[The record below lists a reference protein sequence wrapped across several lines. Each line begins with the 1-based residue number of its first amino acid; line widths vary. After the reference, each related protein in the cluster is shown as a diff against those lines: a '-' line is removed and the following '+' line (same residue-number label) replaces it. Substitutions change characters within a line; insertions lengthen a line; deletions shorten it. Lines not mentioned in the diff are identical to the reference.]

1 MRITAQ
7 ERNAIKQIFHQ
18 IDPLG
23 SIYLYGSRTDAHRKG
38 GDIDIYFE
46 ATQPIELKH
55 QALIQYRLSAS
66 MDCKVDLLVKNP
78 NQNDTPFYQIARAGV
93 VL

>member
-1 MRITAQ
+1 MRLTAQ
-7 ERNAIKQIFHQ
+7 ECASIKQMFNQ
-18 IDPLG
+18 VDPLG
-23 SIYLYGSRTDAHRKG
+23 SIYLYGSRADDARKG

-46 ATQPIELKH
+46 ATQPIALKH
-55 QALIQYRLSAS
+55 QALIQYRLSTS

-78 NQNDTPFYQIARAGV
+78 DQSDTPFYQIAREGI

>member
-1 MRITAQ
+1 MRLTVF
-7 ERNAIKQIFHQ
+7 ERESIKRMFDQL
-18 IDPLG
+18 DPLG
-23 SIYLYGSRTDAHRKG
+23 TVYLYGSRADDARKG

-46 ATQPIELKH
+46 ATQALPLKQ
-55 QALIQYRLSAS
+55 QAQIQYNLSAS
-66 MDCKVDLLVKNP
+66 IDCKVDLLVKNP